1 MRIEGSF
8 EVSGWQ
14 EETYEEMGAGA
25 RLARASVTQR
35 FEGGI
40 TGGGAVQWLMAYRP
54 DGTARF
60 VGLQRV
66 EGRIGERRGTFLLE
80 TAGDFD
86 GTMAR
91 WQASVVP
98 SSGTDGL
105 VGLTGQGTF
114 GAPHGPEATFEL
126 DLDFA

>member
-1 MRIEGSF
+1 
-8 EVSGWQ
+8 
-14 EETYEEMGAGA
+14 MGAGA

-66 EGRIGERRGTFLLE
+66 EGRIGDRRGTFLLE

-91 WQASVVP
+91 WQASVVS
-98 SSGTDGL
+98 SSGTDEFA
-105 VGLTGQGTF
+105 GLTGQGTF